1 MLEGKVMSRAELAAS
16 YFQEGFSCSQSVF
29 SAYAPSLGLD
39 RETALRVSAAFGGGI
54 CRMGEV
60 CGALCAALMLIGLK
74 YGKIKAEDAESGE
87 LTSSAANQF
96 ITKFKES
103 NGSIMCKELLGCDI
117 STPEGWNL
125 AEKKGIFSDFCPKF
139 IQSSI
144 EILEE
149 IL

>member
-1 MLEGKVMSRAELAAS
+1 MLKQEAMSKAELAAS
-16 YFQEGFSCSQSVF
+16 YFQEGFTCSQSVF
-29 SAYAPSLGLD
+29 SAYAPSLGLN
-39 RETALRVSAAFGGGI
+39 RETALRISAAFGGGI

-74 YGKIKAEDAESGE
+74 HGKTKAEDVESAE
-87 LTSSAANQF
+87 LTSSAANKF
-96 ITKFKES
+96 ISEFKES

-117 STPEGWNL
+117 STPQGWKL
-125 AEKKGIFSDFCPKF
+125 AEEKGIFSDSCPRF

-144 EILEE
+144 DILEQ